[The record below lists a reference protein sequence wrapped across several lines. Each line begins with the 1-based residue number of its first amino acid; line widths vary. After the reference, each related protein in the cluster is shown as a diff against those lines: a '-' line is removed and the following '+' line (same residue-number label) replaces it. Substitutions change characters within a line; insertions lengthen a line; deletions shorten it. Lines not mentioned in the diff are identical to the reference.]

1 MKKDLFGLG
10 MAVAVASVS
19 IFGLMKESHAGEEV
33 NVYSY
38 RQPFLVDPMFD
49 AFTAETGIKVNVVY
63 AKKGLDQRLK
73 EEGKNSP
80 ADLIMSVDIGRL
92 TSIVAKGLTQPVDS
106 SILNTNIPSH
116 LRAENNEWFA
126 LTTRARIVY
135 ASKDRVKEGELTS
148 YEDLANPKFKG
159 RICTRAGNH
168 SYNLA
173 LISSMIKT
181 HGEEKTIAWLEGV
194 KENLAR
200 KPQGNDRAQVKAIWQ
215 GECDVAIGNTYYMG
229 KMLADKKQIPWAESV
244 KIIFPNQGDRGTHI
258 NVSGV
263 SMTKYAPNRANAQ
276 KLMEFLSEDK
286 AQGMYAEVNYE
297 YPVKPGVAWSE
308 LVKGWG
314 EFKGDE
320 MSLDTIAALRKQS
333 SQLVDKVGFNEKSF
347 MIITCQ
353 L

>member
-1 MKKDLFGLG
+1 MKKDLLGLG
-10 MAVAVASVS
+10 VAVAVAGAS
-19 IFGLMKESHAGEEV
+19 IFALMAPASAAEEV

-63 AKKGLDQRLK
+63 AKKGLDQRLA

-92 TSIVAKGLTQPVDS
+92 SSIVNKGLTQSVDS
-106 SILNTNIPSH
+106 EVLNANIPAH
-116 LRAENNEWFA
+116 LRSEKGEWFA

-135 ASKDRVKEGELTS
+135 ASKDRVKEGELKT
-148 YEDLANPKFKG
+148 YEDLADPKFKG

-173 LISSMIKT
+173 LISSMIET
-181 HGEEKTIAWLEGV
+181 HGEAEAQKWLEGV
-194 KENLAR
+194 KANLAR

-215 GECDVAIGNTYYMG
+215 GECDISIGNTYYMG
-229 KMLADKKQIPWAESV
+229 KMLADEKQIPWAESV
-244 KIIFPNQGDRGTHI
+244 DILFPNQGDRGTHI

-286 AQGMYAEVNYE
+286 AQAMYAEVNYE
-297 YPVKPGVAWSE
+297 YPVKPGVTWSD

-314 EFKGDE
+314 EFKGDK
-320 MSLDTIAALRKQS
+320 MSLDTIASLRKTAS
-333 SQLVDKVGFNEKSF
+333 KLVDTVGYNE
-347 MIITCQ
+347 
-353 L
+353 